1 MRSLYH
7 DVTVVQLE
15 AVEHPGRRGEQGAD
29 GQREGQTLHVTSSH
43 HFYLKGKKGRSF
55 NIS

>member
-1 MRSLYH
+1 MRSSYH

-29 GQREGQTLHVTSSH
+29 SQREGQTLHVTSAH
-43 HFYLKGKKGRSF
+43 HFYLKCKK
-55 NIS
+55 NQMLYYL